1 MKLDELKNY
10 IRNIPD
16 FPRPGIMFRDIT
28 TLLLEPKAVN
38 TILNE
43 FEQRFTTSQPTKI
56 AGIESRGFI
65 FASAL
70 ADRMDLGLV
79 LIRKSGKLPGDVH
92 EESYDLEYGT
102 DTLELH
108 KDSVKPGDNIILID
122 DLLATGGT
130 MEAAVRLVQLAK
142 GNIAGI
148 GFVIELDA
156 LRGRDSLEEYN
167 LHSLIHY

>member
-1 MKLDELKNY
+1 MKVDDLKNY

-28 TLLLEPKAVN
+28 TLLLKPEAMKTVLDALEELFRDSGANKV
-38 TILNE
+38 
-43 FEQRFTTSQPTKI
+43 

-92 EESYDLEYGT
+92 VESYDLEYGT

-108 KDSVKPGDNIILID
+108 KDSVEENDKVLLID

-130 MEAAVRLVQLAK
+130 MAAAVRLVEQA
-142 GNIAGI
+142 GGDVTGI

-156 LRGRDSLEEYN
+156 LGGREDIADQEVI
-167 LHSLIHY
+167 SLIHY

>member
-1 MKLDELKNY
+1 MNVADLKDH

-28 TLLLEPKAVN
+28 TLLLNPDAMKTVLDALQEHFQESGANKV
-38 TILNE
+38 
-43 FEQRFTTSQPTKI
+43 

-92 EESYDLEYGT
+92 VESYDLEYGT

-108 KDSVKPGDNIILID
+108 KDSISENDKIILID

-130 MEAAVRLVQLAK
+130 MAAAVRLVNKAG
-142 GNIAGI
+142 GNVAGI

-156 LRGRDSLEEYN
+156 LGGRKDIQDQEIL
-167 LHSLIHY
+167 SLIHY